1 MDEVG
6 GARRGPPKL
15 REILR
20 RQRQDSEVI
29 ELMYGFIYS
38 WLSMNSFTIPG
49 YH

>member
-20 RQRQDSEVI
+20 RQRQDSEVTPVLI
-29 ELMYGFIYS
+29 KC
-38 WLSMNSFTIPG
+38 
-49 YH
+49 

>member
-20 RQRQDSEVI
+20 RQRQDSEVGA
-29 ELMYGFIYS
+29 LPYAFIYT
-38 WLSMNSFTIPG
+38 WISMN
-49 YH
+49 

>member
-20 RQRQDSEVI
+20 RQRQDSEVT
-29 ELMYGFIYS
+29 S
-38 WLSMNSFTIPG
+38 V
-49 YH
+49 

>member
-20 RQRQDSEVI
+20 RQRQDSEVCAIIFI
-29 ELMYGFIYS
+29 EIEGVLH
-38 WLSMNSFTIPG
+38 MNVES
-49 YH
+49 